1 MSKQSRWVMQST
13 GVWMDGR
20 IRVHAAHQSSNEKR
34 WLFFLMESFSTTWEV
49 LSMIPTSSQRDLR
62 ENHCCWSWILISGH
76 TEAQTSPCLW
86 NNLHSVRNTSISTQT
101 MGWSWL
107 ESVGYISAS
116 LLTLVISL
124 VIDTKEGSFLGK
136 VHHHNLQHKGR
147 LGLSASHWLSKN
159 MVLLSLAILVYTHNG
174 LSPFSSW
181 GRSQNHR
188 LYWVG
193 RDVKGHLVPCW
204 VVCLVVKGVRSPV
217 HSGWRQFSPICLY
230 GCRRLKAAFSL
241 HQHSQFSKLWG
252 YPKDWYESRFP
263 VCNSN
268 FCCWKRKKCQFEINH
283 QNSCNIL
290 PVW

>member
-1 MSKQSRWVMQST
+1 MAGLGCMLLTRAAMRK
-13 GVWMDGR
+13 DG
-20 IRVHAAHQSSNEKR
+20 SFF
-34 WLFFLMESFSTTWEV
+34 WLKVSVPHGKSWAWFPPLRFK
-49 LSMIPTSSQRDLR
+49 RDLR

-86 NNLHSVRNTSISTQT
+86 NHLHSVRNTSVSTQT

-136 VHHHNLQHKGR
+136 VHHHNLLQHKGR

-217 HSGWRQFSPICLY
+217 HSGWRQNFPQFVCMVVEDWKQLSACTSIPSSQSYEVTPKIGMSPDSQSVIQISAAEK
-230 GCRRLKAAFSL
+230 GKNANLK
-241 HQHSQFSKLWG
+241 
-252 YPKDWYESRFP
+252 
-263 VCNSN
+263 
-268 FCCWKRKKCQFEINH
+268 
-283 QNSCNIL
+283 
-290 PVW
+290 